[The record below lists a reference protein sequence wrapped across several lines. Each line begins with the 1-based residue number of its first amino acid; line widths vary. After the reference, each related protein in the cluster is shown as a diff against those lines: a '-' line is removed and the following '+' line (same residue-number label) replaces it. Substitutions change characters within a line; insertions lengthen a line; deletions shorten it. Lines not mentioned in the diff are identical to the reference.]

1 MNDRVEDFEKI
12 ILGDKV
18 PKIKYSV
25 DNDIES
31 SVRYDFLCE
40 NFGKDAVDSALANLG
55 INFLELS
62 DLEKYKS
69 ITEILNVG

>member
-18 PKIKYSV
+18 PKIKYTV

-40 NFGKDAVDSALANLG
+40 NFSKSEVDSALAKLDMT
-55 INFLELS
+55 FLELS

-69 ITEILNVG
+69 ITEILNGE

>member
-18 PKIKYSV
+18 PKIKYTV

-40 NFGKDAVDSALANLG
+40 NFGKAEVNSALANLDMT
-55 INFLELS
+55 FLELS

-69 ITEILNVG
+69 ITEILNGE